1 MAPTVMALGYDE
13 IDAGAFYLHRVLHLA
28 HHGAH
33 LGAVGL
39 EPIHPGSG
47 IAKARHVNG
56 HLLLNNHFHLGFK
69 KLCGQGQG
77 LIGIAGDLEAFRIR
91 GLKAEFIHKLLGK
104 TLERRYLLR
113 RGGRFTGLLL
123 IPGPADG
130 RRQQRVHAKGLIG
143 EGSGTLNPLPELLRA
158 AARSPEDPKAA
169 SIRHRRRQLRRAG
182 APHARQEHGNLDTKQ
197 IANAGFHRHRFSPL

>member
-1 MAPTVMALGYDE
+1 MPSPPKPLGAEHEGRSHATPITNAASPKNGQVTDRIHHLGNERHGANGGVMAPTVMALGYDE
-13 IDAGAFYLHRVLHLA
+13 IDARAFYLHRVLHLA
-28 HHGAH
+28 HHGAD

-77 LIGIAGDLEAFRIR
+77 LIRISGDLKAFRIR

-113 RGGRFTGLLL
+113 RGRALHRPAVD
-123 IPGPADG
+123 PGPGG
-130 RRQQRVHAKGLIG
+130 RTQ
-143 EGSGTLNPLPELLRA
+143 A
-158 AARSPEDPKAA
+158 AACP
-169 SIRHRRRQLRRAG
+169 RQRAY
-182 APHARQEHGNLDTKQ
+182 R
-197 IANAGFHRHRFSPL
+197 